1 MQTSSDRNLVNVDV
15 GIFLKIKD
23 CGGEA
28 SYLWINTISFFNM
41 KLFCGRLV
49 QYLTITRKVAL
60 NFGKIRVSH

>member
-28 SYLWINTISFFNM
+28 SYLWINTITFLNI
-41 KLFCGRLV
+41 KLFCGHLV
-49 QYLTITRKVAL
+49 HYLTITRKVAL